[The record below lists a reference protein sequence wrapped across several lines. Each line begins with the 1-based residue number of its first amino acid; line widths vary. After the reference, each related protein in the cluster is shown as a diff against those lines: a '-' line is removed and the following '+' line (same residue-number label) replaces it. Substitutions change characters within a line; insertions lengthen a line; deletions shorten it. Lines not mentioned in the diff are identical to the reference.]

1 MKKSLMVLSIVLG
14 LFIFCASAQ
23 ANLLT
28 NGDFQNGSQIILG
41 DFSSSSGPYG
51 VWLGTHGGHYDPNSL
66 IPPNTPFYIPT
77 DWWTEANGM
86 GGKGTGDYY
95 ARHWDNTSKLYQGVE
110 VNPAILPIGSELSLS
125 FDFIYNSGFT
135 GSSQSSVWLLGLVD
149 SDPNLTPYFG
159 GSNFPNA
166 PLGDVLYQSDL
177 TPPFVNNW
185 NSFSASNILVNK
197 NYDSIAV
204 VFFGGAYGQTGAG
217 GLRGIDNVNLSVS
230 PVPEPS
236 TMLLL
241 GLGLMGLAGVRRKR
255 FSI

>member
-1 MKKSLMVLSIVLG
+1 MKKSLVVLSITLA
-14 LFIFCASAQ
+14 LFIFSAPAQ

-51 VWLGTHGGHYDPNSL
+51 VWLGTHGGFYDHTSL

-86 GGKGTGDYY
+86 GGKGAGDYY
-95 ARHWDNTSKLYQGVE
+95 ARHWENTSKLYQGIE
-110 VNPAILPIGSELSLS
+110 VNPAMLPIGSQLSLS
-125 FDFIYNSGFT
+125 FDFIYTSGFT
-135 GSSQSSVWLLGLVD
+135 GPSQSSVWVLGLVD

-159 GSNFPNA
+159 GSNFPSA
-166 PLGDVLYQSDL
+166 SLGDVLYQADL
-177 TPPFVNNW
+177 TPLFAYNW
-185 NSFSASNILVNK
+185 TDFSASNILVSE

-230 PVPEPS
+230 AVPEP
-236 TMLLL
+236 TTLLLL
-241 GLGLMGLAGVRRKR
+241 GIGLMGLAGVRRKVQK
-255 FSI
+255 